1 MPRHLRKFQKYKNV
15 CRLFVHYLH
24 WFLRNIEHFLMIPCN
39 TEWTLYEGV
48 YILFMW
54 DRKWLSSATRDT
66 VTPEGHRY
74 MTVSRP
80 YMEAFSMY
88 ICIHCIYHTHNP
100 HRTRLSSLLPNPNHA
115 HFSSST
121 ILNLFNRNPVYGL
134 SWFTDSNI
142 YINIVI
148 VYTTL
153 CSQSTLTNHFKS
165 PSNLNIFL

>member
-54 DRKWLSSATRDT
+54 DGNGFRRRL
-66 VTPEGHRY
+66 VTPWPLKVIGIW
-74 MTVSRP
+74 P
-80 YMEAFSMY
+80 YPDPIWKLFP
-88 ICIHCIYHTHNP
+88 CIYVYIVYITP
-100 HRTRLSSLLPNPNHA
+100 TTRTGPVSLPSYRTLTML

-142 YINIVI
+142 YI
-148 VYTTL
+148 
-153 CSQSTLTNHFKS
+153 
-165 PSNLNIFL
+165 